1 MTNEQILNKIK
12 AIVEDQTDADVES
25 IVESTNFKDDL
36 DLDSLDVF
44 EIVNEIEDEFDIE
57 IETEDESLDT
67 VGEVVN
73 YVSKKIRRIIEVR
86 L

>member
-12 AIVEDQTDADVES
+12 AIVEEQTDADVES

-73 YVSKKIRRIIEVR
+73 YVSKKLGE
-86 L
+86 

>member
-73 YVSKKIRRIIEVR
+73 YVSKKLGE
-86 L
+86 

>member
-57 IETEDESLDT
+57 IETEDE
-67 VGEVVN
+67 V
-73 YVSKKIRRIIEVR
+73 
-86 L
+86 